1 MITKEKKDGML
12 QQSKSDKPFVKK
24 NFIFMAVSMPT
35 AATASLSKTSQS
47 QKAKH
52 VKSL

>member
-24 NFIFMAVSMPT
+24 NFIFMAVSVALIIIGFALMAGPG
-35 AATASLSKTSQS
+35 S
-47 QKAKH
+47 
-52 VKSL
+52 